1 MSFSRRHFLRTLAYS
16 GSTAALLPPAWAGFP
31 VNHSACEPRRVGKP
45 PGLIRLNSN
54 ENAYGPS
61 EKAVA
66 AMRAALASANRYPY
80 SEYDALTDRLAKL
93 HAIAP
98 DRLLLGCGST
108 DILRAA
114 ACAFLDK
121 NRQLIQ
127 ANPTFEAL
135 EQCAHALGAEVISL
149 RLTAKF
155 AHDLEG
161 MRQRISEK
169 TGLVYICNPNNPTA
183 SLTPRAN
190 LVDFIK
196 HLPASIHVV
205 IDEAYHHY
213 AGQSVLYES
222 FIDHPIE
229 DERIIVCRTFSK
241 VYGLAGLRLG
251 YAVGSPKALQAMR
264 AQITG
269 KGINGIATRAAI
281 AALDDTASVSESVQR
296 NVDSRA
302 EFRNQAMV
310 RSLKPIDSHANFFMM
325 DTHHPAQ
332 EIIQHFQTHQVLIGR
347 HFPAMDTYVRISLGT
362 PPEMHSFWQVW
373 DKLGY
378 TQMHM

>member
-1 MSFSRRHFLRTLAYS
+1 MTFSRRNFLRTLACS
-16 GSTAALLPPAWAGFP
+16 GSAAALAPSSFGQLAPQLLTFEPPRLDQPEGP
-31 VNHSACEPRRVGKP
+31 
-45 PGLIRLNSN
+45 IRLNSN

-61 EKAVA
+61 PSVA
-66 AMRAALASANRYPY
+66 EAMRAALASANRYPY

-93 HAIAP
+93 HAITP

-121 NRQLIQ
+121 DRQLIQ

-135 EQCAHALGAEVISL
+135 EQYAHALGAEVISL
-149 RLTAKF
+149 PLTGKF

-161 MRQRISEK
+161 MRQRISAK

-183 SLTPRAN
+183 SLTPRAD
-190 LVDFIK
+190 LEDFLK
-196 HLPASIHVV
+196 HLPANIHVV

-222 FIDHPIE
+222 FIDHPVE

-241 VYGLAGLRLG
+241 IYGLAGLRLG
-251 YAVGSPKALQAMR
+251 YAVGSPKAVQAMR

-269 KGINGIATRAAI
+269 KGINGVVTRAAV
-281 AALDDTASVSESVQR
+281 AALDDTASVRDSVQR
-296 NVDSRA
+296 NVDARA

-325 DTHHPAQ
+325 DTHHPAP
-332 EIIQHFQTHQVLIGR
+332 EVIQHFQQQGVLIGR
-347 HFPAMDTYVRISLGT
+347 HFPAMDTYVRVSLGT
-362 PPEMHSFWQVW
+362 QSEMLHFWRVW
-373 DKLGY
+373 DTLGY
-378 TQMHM
+378 TEMHM